1 MKKLNFIDKVIYTLN
16 CIFAFVL
23 LFSYALP
30 FVAPKVFSALSV
42 LSLSVPV
49 LLVINALF
57 VLYWLLKVKKQL
69 LLSLIVL
76 CIGYKNVST
85 LYKFATPEVNT
96 ATAQHLSVMSYN
108 VRLFNLY
115 GWIED
120 LDVPKEISDFV
131 KKENPDVI
139 AFQEFHPHQKVN
151 LDHYRYKFLSLS
163 GRKAKYG
170 QAIYSK
176 YKIINSGDIAFENS
190 HNKAI
195 FIDVLKDK
203 DTLRIYNVHFESLHI
218 NPNVKELHES
228 DKEKLV
234 QRIGSKFVL
243 QQDQADQVIKHQKK
257 GTYKTIILG
266 DFNNTAYSYIYK
278 QFKKEKYQDA
288 FELVGNGFGKTF
300 NFKFF
305 PLRIDFVLL
314 DEKLSAVKFRNY
326 SQQLSDHYPIKVD
339 VSW

>member
-85 LYKFATPEVNT
+85 LYKFATPKIQNT
-96 ATAQHLSVMSYN
+96 ALQHLSVMSYN

-115 GWIED
+115 NWIDQKDIPE
-120 LDVPKEISDFV
+120 VISGFV
-131 KKENPDVI
+131 KKENPDIV
-139 AFQEFHPHQKVN
+139 AFQEFNPNKKVN
-151 LDHYRYKFLSLS
+151 FKQYKYKFLSLS
-163 GRKAKYG
+163 GTKSKYG

-176 YKIINSGDIAFENS
+176 FRIVNSGDITFQNS

-195 FIDVLKDK
+195 FIDVLKGK
-203 DTLRIYNVHFESLHI
+203 DTLRIYNVHFESLRI
-218 NPNVKELHES
+218 NPNVKELHDS

-243 QQDQADQVIKHQKK
+243 QQDQADQVLKHQENC
-257 GTYKTIILG
+257 TYKTIILG
-266 DFNNTAYSYIYK
+266 DFNNTAYSYVYK
-278 QFKKEKYQDA
+278 QFKKANYQDT
-288 FELVGNGFGKTF
+288 FEMVGNGFGKTF

-305 PLRIDFVLL
+305 PLRIDFVLI
-314 DEKLSAVKFRNY
+314 DEKLKATKFRNY
-326 SQQLSDHYPIKVD
+326 SAKLSDHYPIKVD

>member
-69 LLSLIVL
+69 LLSLVIL

-85 LYKFATPEVNT
+85 LYKFSTPEVSTT
-96 ATAQHLSVMSYN
+96 AVQHLSVMSYN

-115 GWIED
+115 GWINQKD
-120 LDVPKEISDFV
+120 IPTEISEFV
-131 KKENPDVI
+131 QNEDPDVV
-139 AFQEFHPHQKVN
+139 AFQEFHPNKKIN
-151 LDHYRYKFLSLS
+151 LKQYKYQFLSLS
-163 GRKAKYG
+163 GKKTKYG

-176 YKIINSGDIAFENS
+176 YKIINSGDIVFENS

-195 FIDVLKDK
+195 FIDILKYK
-203 DTLRIYNVHFESLHI
+203 DTVRVYNVHFESLRI
-218 NPNVKELHES
+218 NPNVKELQES

-243 QQDQADQVIKHQKK
+243 QQDQADQVLKHQENCS
-257 GTYKTIILG
+257 YKTIILG

-278 QFKKEKYQDA
+278 QFKKANYQDA
-288 FELVGNGFGKTF
+288 FEAVGNGFGKTF

-305 PLRIDFVLL
+305 PLRIDFVLI
-314 DEKLSAVKFRNY
+314 DEDLKATKFKNY
-326 SQQLSDHYPIKVD
+326 SKKLSDHYPIKVN
-339 VSW
+339 VTW